1 MRAYTFRKSSVAIA
15 FCVLMVLMTQT
26 GYLDNLNPWSGNQET
41 LDQITEAM
49 ETGGSSSSNSN
60 LTASVEGANLFID
73 ESMSNITFEYDT
85 GQTSTSNL
93 FIVKD
98 ISVDGVFN
106 PLTLP
111 PRRMVQNRSTSQTW
125 TVTVTSTSFQHN
137 GGHSTT
143 PLRGTRTTVLPTL
156 RGRQPTYE
164 LCRRCV

>member
-73 ESMSNITFEYDT
+73 ESMSNITFLYDDGAT
-85 GQTSTSNL
+85 KHPGSGGSSSAPQRRNRMYGQ
-93 FIVKD
+93 
-98 ISVDGVFN
+98 
-106 PLTLP
+106 
-111 PRRMVQNRSTSQTW
+111 RHQRMVQWQWRFLST
-125 TVTVTSTSFQHN
+125 VY
-137 GGHSTT
+137 GGNTI
-143 PLRGTRTTVLPTL
+143 
-156 RGRQPTYE
+156 YF
-164 LCRRCV
+164 RC